1 MKTAAE
7 APSRQVE
14 VPEDLTSADDAALS
28 LILLL
33 MIDSGWRRPRRAGAA
48 ENVHGY
54 LVAVAVSCPKKS
66 RIVAKFEGGSWSGD
80 DADES
85 QAGID
90 QALAGCG
97 CDEVALGRTL
107 VYLIHRNLD
116 LMPVDH
122 NRSHTLKF
130 DVLAPR

>member
-1 MKTAAE
+1 MTTTEE

-14 VPEDLTSADDAALS
+14 VPEDLTSADDAALNR
-28 LILLL
+28 ILLL

-54 LVAVAVSCPKKS
+54 LVVDAASCPRKT
-66 RIVAKFEGGSWSGD
+66 RTVAKFEGGSWSGD

-85 QAGID
+85 QAGIG

-97 CDEVALGRTL
+97 CDEVALGMTL
-107 VYLIHRNLD
+107 VCLIHRNLD
-116 LMPVDH
+116 LMLVDH
-122 NRSHTLKF
+122 SRSHSLEF
-130 DVLAPR
+130 DVLVPR